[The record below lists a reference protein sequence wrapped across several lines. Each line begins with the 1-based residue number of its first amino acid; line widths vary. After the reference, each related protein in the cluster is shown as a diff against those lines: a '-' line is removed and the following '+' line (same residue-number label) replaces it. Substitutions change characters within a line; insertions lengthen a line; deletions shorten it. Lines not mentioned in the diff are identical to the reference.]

1 MGHSQAEK
9 SLSRARILNQAS
21 QQIRSEGLD
30 SLSVGKLMKNAG
42 LTHGG
47 FYVHFESR
55 ADLLVHAL
63 EQALQDGRGAF
74 EQSRKDNEPN
84 YVDVVR
90 GYLSRKHRDTPA
102 TGCAMAALAGDVAH
116 ADSAM
121 RSAMAGHIESFVE
134 SISTTLGEKNE
145 GKASL
150 AVAALIGG
158 LIISRVMS
166 PSARSDEFLA
176 QVKRELLAL
185 QTSR

>member
-1 MGHSQAEK
+1 
-9 SLSRARILNQAS
+9 
-21 QQIRSEGLD
+21 
-30 SLSVGKLMKNAG
+30 
-42 LTHGG
+42 
-47 FYVHFESR
+47 
-55 ADLLVHAL
+55 
-63 EQALQDGRGAF
+63 
-74 EQSRKDNEPN
+74 
-84 YVDVVR
+84 
-90 GYLSRKHRDTPA
+90 
-102 TGCAMAALAGDVAH
+102 
-116 ADSAM
+116 
-121 RSAMAGHIESFVE
+121 MAGHIESFVE